1 MRHRRPPLQVPGD
14 AAGLESVPQPRASDL
29 FGVCRPVAGAGRLV
43 QPVLQLSLQLQD
55 EAGRQKIK
63 AECCTFL
70 PSDMKS
76 SVDERVV
83 LGGEVSGELGPES

>member
-29 FGVCRPVAGAGRLV
+29 LGVDRPVAGAGGLV

-55 EAGRQKIK
+55 KGGRQ
-63 AECCTFL
+63 
-70 PSDMKS
+70 
-76 SVDERVV
+76 R
-83 LGGEVSGELGPES
+83 